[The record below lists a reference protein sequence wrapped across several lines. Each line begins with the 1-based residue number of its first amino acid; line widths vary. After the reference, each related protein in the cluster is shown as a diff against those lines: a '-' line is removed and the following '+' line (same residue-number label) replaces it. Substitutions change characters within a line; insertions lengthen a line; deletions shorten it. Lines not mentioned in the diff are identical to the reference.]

1 MPPQT
6 IIGSTLQNQIPSQV
20 ELHNSLITEKPVSS
34 FIRAYAANS
43 HRGIIKPFNEDR
55 LSIVPKLAPNYE
67 EVSIF
72 AVYDGH
78 GGSGCADYLK
88 ENIPR
93 FILKQD

>member
-1 MPPQT
+1 VTP
-6 IIGSTLQNQIPSQV
+6 
-20 ELHNSLITEKPVSS
+20 

-43 HRGIIKPFNEDR
+43 HRGLVKPFNEDR
-55 LSIVPKLAPNYE
+55 LSIVPKLSPIYE
-67 EVSIF
+67 DISIF

-93 FILKQD
+93 LILK

>member
-1 MPPQT
+1 M
-6 IIGSTLQNQIPSQV
+6 

-34 FIRAYAANS
+34 WIRAYAANS

-55 LSIVPKLAPNYE
+55 LSIVPKLAPNHE

-93 FILKQD
+93 FILK